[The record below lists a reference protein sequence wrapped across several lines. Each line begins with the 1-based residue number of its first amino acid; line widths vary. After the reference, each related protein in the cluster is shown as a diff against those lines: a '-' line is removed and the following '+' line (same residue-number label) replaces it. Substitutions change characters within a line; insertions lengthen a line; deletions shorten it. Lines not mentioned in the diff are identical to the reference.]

1 MKFLDLFSGI
11 GGFRLGMEMAGHEC
25 IGYVEIDKFARR
37 SYKAIFDT
45 SDEWTKTDIREVT
58 DDEWKVLRGTVDV
71 ICGGFPCQPFSITG
85 NRRGFSDTRGTMFF
99 EIARAACQIQPKVL
113 FLENVKHLLNHDNG
127 KTFEVIIETLDE
139 LGYDAEWQ
147 VCNSANYGVPQ
158 NRERLFLV
166 GHLRGS
172 CGSKIFPLTNYGK
185 DIDAGRACAATLIA
199 RYPGGQREGTYIVEE
214 RKQVNQAIVQR
225 ARGKN
230 NGGIHYI
237 APTLTS
243 NSYERNNYIVSGVK
257 MRTLTPRECWRL
269 QGFPDWAFDRACQ
282 VNSDTQLYKQA
293 GNSVTVPVIYEIAKR
308 LI

>member
-113 FLENVKHLLNHDNG
+113 FLENVKHLLTHDNG
-127 KTFEVIIETLDE
+127 KTFEVIIKTLDE

-147 VCNSANYGVPQ
+147 VCNSSNYGVPQ

-172 CGSKIFPLTNYGK
+172 CGSKIFPLTKYSK
-185 DIDAGRACAATLIA
+185 DIDTGRACASTLIA
-199 RYPGGQREGTYIVEE
+199 RYPRNQREGTYIVEE
-214 RKQVNQAIVQR
+214 RKQVNPDIVQR

-230 NGGIHYI
+230 SGGIHDI

-243 NSYERNNYIVSGVK
+243 NNERNNYIVAGVE

-269 QGFPDWAFDRACQ
+269 QGFPDWTFDRACQ